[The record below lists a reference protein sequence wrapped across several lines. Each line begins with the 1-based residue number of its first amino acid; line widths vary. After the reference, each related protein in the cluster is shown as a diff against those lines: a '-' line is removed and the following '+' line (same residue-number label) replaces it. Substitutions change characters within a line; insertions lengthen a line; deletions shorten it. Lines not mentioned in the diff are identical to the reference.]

1 MKWNNAAKSII
12 VSSSLFAFI
21 FIAPTFASAHCDTM
35 NGPVVI
41 AAQKALATNNVNLA
55 LVWVQ
60 KKDEATIKEAFTK
73 TMTVR
78 KLSPEAKTLA
88 DMYFFETLVRIH
100 RAGEGVA
107 YTGLKPAETQVD
119 PGIEAADKA
128 LEKGSAEE
136 LLDYLNEAV
145 HHGVDEQFAGA
156 MAKKNFKIDDL
167 KAGREYVKAYVE
179 FIHYVERL
187 YQAAKQ
193 PAEGH
198 YHQSESGTSHEAH

>member
-1 MKWNNAAKSII
+1 MERFAVLLTLIALTLLPEN
-12 VSSSLFAFI
+12 VLFG
-21 FIAPTFASAHCDTM
+21 HCDTM
-35 NGPVVI
+35 KGPVVI
-41 AAQKALATNNVNLA
+41 AAKKALETGNVNLV
-55 LVWVQ
+55 LIWVQ
-60 KKDEATIKEAFTK
+60 KKDEGQIKEAFQK
-73 TMTVR
+73 TLIVR
-78 KLSPEAKTLA
+78 KLNPDAQKLA

-128 LEKGSAEE
+128 LETGSAEE
-136 LLDYLNEAV
+136 LLKYLNEAL
-145 HHGVDEQFAGA
+145 HHGVHEQFTNA
-156 MAKKNFKIDDL
+156 MAKKNFESDNL
-167 KAGREYVKAYVE
+167 EEGREYVKAYVE

-198 YHQSESGTSHEAH
+198 YHESEAVANHDMH